1 MPILINNLYGS
12 RISSSFIKKDCQK
25 VFGKTKKKLSA
36 WQISIALVG
45 SQESKKINQKYR
57 NKNKPAT
64 VLSFVYPK
72 KSGEI
77 ILAIPEI
84 KKRSKAEKRNFADV
98 FSHLLIH
105 GLLHILGYC
114 HDSRQSARKMEELE
128 KSLVK
133 DL

>member
-1 MPILINNLYGS
+1 MEAGS
-12 RISSSFIKKDCQK
+12 AVALSKKIAKKFSAKPKKNCLP
-25 VFGKTKKKLSA
+25 GKSLLPWSDPKKA
-36 WQISIALVG
+36 
-45 SQESKKINQKYR
+45 KKINQKYR